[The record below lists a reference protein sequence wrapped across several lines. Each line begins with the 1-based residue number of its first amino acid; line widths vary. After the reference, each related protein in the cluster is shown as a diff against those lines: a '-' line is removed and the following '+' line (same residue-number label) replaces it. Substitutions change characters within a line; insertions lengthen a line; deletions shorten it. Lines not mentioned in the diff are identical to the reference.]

1 MKIPKVLISQNLTGI
16 ESFML
21 RLILTVSMSLIL
33 GLTAC
38 GAELDQPEEGNTTA
52 SQLAINDTD
61 ETPVTPQETV
71 AGLLKLAEAG
81 EWETYV
87 DDYYGEI
94 HKFKG
99 EGDRNALVSRFRE
112 DWGVQVIEALRQV
125 RQIDPRLSADGNEA
139 VFELGDGEFTLY
151 KDETGD
157 WKFNL

>member
-1 MKIPKVLISQNLTGI
+1 M
-16 ESFML
+16 F

-38 GAELDQPEEGNTTA
+38 GAELDQPEEGNTTT

-61 ETPVTPQETV
+61 ETPTPQETV
-71 AGLLKLAEAG
+71 ARLLKLAEAG

-94 HKFKG
+94 YKFKD
-99 EGDRNALVSRFRE
+99 EGDRTALVSRFRE

-125 RQIDPRLSADGNEA
+125 MKIDPRLSADGTEA
-139 VFELGDGEFTLY
+139 VFELGDDIFTLY
-151 KDETGD
+151 KDATGN
-157 WKFNL
+157 WKFHL